1 MHQIGL
7 KTPISYYGGKQQ
19 LSSVILSLLP
29 SHKAYNEPFFGG
41 VAIFFAKRPCEREYI
56 NDLNGAMINFY
67 RVLKHNFA
75 ELKDMIDET
84 LYSEQTHHEAKR
96 LYNEGCDDKVRWAW
110 AVFVLSH
117 MSMFSIIGN
126 TWAFSG
132 NSNVAK
138 KWQRCKEWF
147 SEVYAQRLEN
157 THIFCRDAVAQI
169 KRVDRDDVLHFCDP
183 PYIDTN
189 CGHYKGYS
197 REDYVSLLEELSRI
211 KGKFLLSSY
220 SNDILSEYAARFG
233 WRQVEIE
240 MHKSAGFTQG
250 ERKVEVLTYNYDA
263 ECDRQSC
270 LFDY

>member
-29 SHKAYNEPFFGG
+29 PHKAYNEPFFGG
-41 VAIFFAKRPCEREYI
+41 GAIFFAKRPCEREYI

-67 RVLKHNFA
+67 QVLKHNFA

-96 LYNEGCDDKVRWAW
+96 LYEEGCEDKVRWAW

-117 MSMFSIIGN
+117 MSMFAIIGN

-147 SEVYAQRLEN
+147 S
-157 THIFCRDAVAQI
+157 
-169 KRVDRDDVLHFCDP
+169 
-183 PYIDTN
+183 
-189 CGHYKGYS
+189 
-197 REDYVSLLEELSRI
+197 
-211 KGKFLLSSY
+211 
-220 SNDILSEYAARFG
+220 
-233 WRQVEIE
+233 
-240 MHKSAGFTQG
+240 
-250 ERKVEVLTYNYDA
+250 
-263 ECDRQSC
+263 
-270 LFDY
+270 